1 VLVAS
6 GGPGAMNVP
15 ELKKAIGPNVLTL
28 FVSRKHER
36 TAK

>member
-1 VLVAS
+1 LVAS

-15 ELKKAIGPNVLTL
+15 ELKKTIGPNVLTL
-28 FVSRKHER
+28 FVSGKHER